1 MPYQESHTDQELLQ
15 LLAQDDDEAFTAIYL
30 RYWDKLTVV
39 AMHRLGNLEEA
50 KEVVQ
55 EVFCNLWRRREE
67 LEIDHTLNTYLA
79 AAVKYEIFKRFA
91 VKSRHR
97 RLQQKALDQWQ
108 EAAEDT
114 LDNLH
119 ANELRSE
126 LSTLVK
132 ALPEKC
138 RIVFQLSR
146 DKGYT
151 QKQIAS
157 ELGIAE
163 KTVEAHLSAA
173 LRKLRMGLSHLFTFL
188 F

>member
-1 MPYQESHTDQELLQ
+1 MPYNESHTDQALVQLLQ
-15 LLAQDDDEAFTAIYL
+15 QNDDDAFTAIYL

-50 KEVVQ
+50 REVVQ
-55 EVFCNLWRRREE
+55 EVFCNLWRRREQ
-67 LEIDHTLNTYLA
+67 LEIDHSLNTYLA
-79 AAVKYEIFKRFA
+79 AAVKYEVFKRFS
-91 VKSRHR
+91 VKSRRR
-97 RLQQKALDQWQ
+97 RLQLDALDQWQ
-108 EAAEDT
+108 EANDDT
-114 LDNLH
+114 LQQLQARELH
-119 ANELRSE
+119 TELF
-126 LSTLVK
+126 TLVK

-151 QKQIAS
+151 HKQIAS

-173 LRKLRMGLSHLFTFL
+173 LRKLRLGLSHLFIFFL
-188 F
+188 

>member
-1 MPYQESHTDQELLQ
+1 MPYNESHTDQELLQ
-15 LLAQDDDEAFTAIYL
+15 LMQQNDDDAFTAIYL

-39 AMHRLGNLEEA
+39 AVNRLGNLEEA
-50 KEVVQ
+50 REVVQ
-55 EVFCNLWRRREE
+55 EVFCNLWRRREQ
-67 LEIDHTLNTYLA
+67 LEINHTLNTYLA

-97 RLQQKALDQWQ
+97 RLQQQALDGWQ
-108 EAAEDT
+108 EADDDT
-114 LDNLH
+114 LRQLQ
-119 ANELRSE
+119 ANELQTE
-126 LSTLVK
+126 LFTLIK

-151 QKQIAS
+151 RKQIAS

-173 LRKLRMGLSHLFTFL
+173 LRKLRVGLSHLFTLFL
-188 F
+188 

>member
-1 MPYQESHTDQELLQ
+1 MPNYDCYTDQELLR
-15 LLAQDDDEAFTAIYL
+15 LLQQGDEDAFTGIYL

-50 KEVVQ
+50 REIVQ

-67 LEIDHTLNTYLA
+67 LAITHSLNTYLA
-79 AAVKYEIFKRFA
+79 AAIKYEIFKRFA
-91 VKSRHR
+91 TKSRHR
-97 RLQQKALDQWQ
+97 RLQQQALNHWQ
-108 EAAEDT
+108 EAADDT
-114 LDNLH
+114 LHYLN
-119 ANELRSE
+119 ANELKSQ
-126 LSTLVK
+126 LLHLVK

-173 LRKLRMGLSHLFTFL
+173 LRKLRIGLSHLFTFFL
-188 F
+188 

>member
-1 MPYQESHTDQELLQ
+1 MPNHDCHTDQELLQ
-15 LLAQDDDEAFTAIYL
+15 LLQQGDDEAFTSIYL

-50 KEVVQ
+50 REIVQ
-55 EVFCNLWRRREE
+55 EVFCNLWRRRDE
-67 LEIDHTLNTYLA
+67 LEITHSLNTYLA
-79 AAVKYEIFKRFA
+79 AAIKYEIFKRFA
-91 VKSRHR
+91 TKSRHR
-97 RLQQKALDQWQ
+97 RLQQQALNGWQ
-108 EAAEDT
+108 EAADDT
-114 LDNLH
+114 VHYLN
-119 ANELRSE
+119 ANELKSE
-126 LSTLVK
+126 LLTLVK

-173 LRKLRMGLSHLFTFL
+173 LRKLRIGLSHLFTFFL
-188 F
+188 

>member
-1 MPYQESHTDQELLQ
+1 MPYNESHTDQELLQ
-15 LLAQDDDEAFTAIYL
+15 LMQQNDDDAFTAIYL

-39 AMHRLGNLEEA
+39 AVNRLGNLEEA
-50 KEVVQ
+50 REVVQ
-55 EVFCNLWRRREE
+55 EVFCNLWRRREQ
-67 LEIDHTLNTYLA
+67 LEISHTLNTYLA
-79 AAVKYEIFKRFA
+79 VAVKYEIFKRFT

-97 RLQQKALDQWQ
+97 RLQQQALDGWQ
-108 EAAEDT
+108 EAADDT
-114 LDNLH
+114 LQQLH
-119 ANELRSE
+119 ANELQTE
-126 LSTLVK
+126 LFTLVK

-151 QKQIAS
+151 RKQIAS

-173 LRKLRMGLSHLFTFL
+173 LRKLRVGLSHLFTF
-188 F
+188 FF

>member
-1 MPYQESHTDQELLQ
+1 MHYNDSYTDHELLE
-15 LLAQDDDEAFTAIYL
+15 LLAKSDDDAFTAIYL

-39 AMHRLGNLEEA
+39 AMNRLGSLEEA
-50 KEVVQ
+50 REVVQ
-55 EVFCNLWRRREE
+55 EIFCNLWRRREE
-67 LEIDHTLNTYLA
+67 LELTHTLNTYLS

-97 RLQQKALDQWQ
+97 RLEQQALDQWQ
-108 EAAEDT
+108 EAADDT
-114 LDNLH
+114 LHYLN
-119 ANELRSE
+119 ANELQSE
-126 LSTLVK
+126 LFSLVK

-138 RIVFQLSR
+138 RLVFQLSR

-151 QKQIAS
+151 QKQIAR

-173 LRKLRMGLSHLFTFL
+173 LRKLRIGLSHLFTFFL
-188 F
+188 